1 MNRMYDILNRQ
12 YLHNLEG
19 SIDLGVN
26 GSMMRCLV
34 LGRVPNETLTD
45 KGNNFLV
52 MHANS

>member
-19 SIDLGVN
+19 SIDLDVN
-26 GSMMRCLV
+26 GSMMRRLV

-45 KGNNFLV
+45 EEITFW
-52 MHANS
+52 

>member
-19 SIDLGVN
+19 SIDLDVN
-26 GSMMRCLV
+26 GSMMRRLV

-45 KGNNFLV
+45 KEMTFL
-52 MHANS
+52 